1 MKALRYGTIAIAMAT
16 LVGVSTAQPPQQQ
29 PQQRPGQPQ
38 QQPAKQQRPQQPAKP
53 TSAPMAAHDPA
64 TIRDIE
70 NTFGF
75 VPQWLRATPVQ
86 LLPSFWQ
93 TLKSFQMSQ
102 ETALNNKTKE
112 LIGLAVAAQIP
123 CTYCVQFHTHAA
135 RMNGASD
142 QEIREAVGMAAVT
155 REASTILNGMM
166 VDQAQFKR
174 DTDRMMRGSKQQAR
188 K

>member
-1 MKALRYGTIAIAMAT
+1 MKALRYGTIAIVVAT
-16 LVGVSTAQPPQQQ
+16 LVGVSTAQPPQPQ
-29 PQQRPGQPQ
+29 PQQGQPQ
-38 QQPAKQQRPQQPAKP
+38 QQPSQQQRAPQQTSKP
-53 TSAPMAAHDPA
+53 TPAPMAAHDPA

-86 LLPSFWQ
+86 LLPSFWH
-93 TLKSFQMSQ
+93 TLKSFQLSQ

-135 RMNGASD
+135 RMNGASE

-166 VDQAQFKR
+166 VDQAQFKK